1 MPKPTDFPYRL
12 ESDRLVLRCYEPGD
26 EVALVEAISESLDS
40 LRPWMPWAQ
49 AEPTLEQ
56 FRAWV
61 RRSRGDYDLMTNFNL
76 AMIDR
81 ASGRFLGSS
90 GLHRFDWEAGRF
102 EIGYWLRDSAV
113 GQGYVTEAARRL
125 TRFCF
130 EDLAAYRVEIRAE
143 ADNTRSRAVAERLG
157 YVLEGILRAQSVWG
171 GRARDMALYSLIR
184 SDEAGRA

>member
-1 MPKPTDFPYRL
+1 MPKPAHFPYHL
-12 ESDRLVLRCYEPGD
+12 ESDRLLLRCYEPGD
-26 EVALVEAISESLDS
+26 EVALVEAMQESLSS

-49 AEPTLEQ
+49 SEPTLEQ
-56 FRAWV
+56 YQAWV
-61 RRSRGDYDLMTNFNL
+61 RKSRGDYDLMTNFNM

-81 ASGRFLGSS
+81 ATGRYLGGS

-113 GQGYVTEAARRL
+113 GHGYVTEASWRL

-130 EDLAAYRVEIRAE
+130 EELAAHRLEIRAE

-171 GRARDMALYSLIR
+171 GRARDMALYSMIR
-184 SDEAGRA
+184 SEYEAKA